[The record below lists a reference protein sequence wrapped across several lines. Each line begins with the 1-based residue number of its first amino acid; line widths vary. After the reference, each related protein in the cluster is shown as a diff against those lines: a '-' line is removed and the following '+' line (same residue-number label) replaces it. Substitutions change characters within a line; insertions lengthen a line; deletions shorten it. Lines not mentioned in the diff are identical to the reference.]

1 MKFTAISGGL
11 LSVVACAAMAGST
24 APPQDPAKPSVV
36 QHEKDIAVQQP
47 GPHGGGGTTTAYP
60 FFADATE
67 LGWVFRKRVL
77 HPGAAIGLH
86 AQDEDEI
93 YYVLAGSGELTLD
106 GRKQTVGRGTAILTR
121 VGSSHALRQT
131 GNEDLVIIVSYL
143 DE

>member
-1 MKFTAISGGL
+1 MRG
-11 LSVVACAAMAGST
+11 
-24 APPQDPAKPSVV
+24 
-36 QHEKDIAVQQP
+36 
-47 GPHGGGGTTTAYP
+47 
-60 FFADATE
+60 ATRRRGE
-67 LGWVFRKRVL
+67 LTE
-77 HPGAAIGLH
+77 